1 MTNILKLI
9 PIIKKF
15 VPSAFVFLFGV
26 GALYLADL
34 TIAASGDDESIAL
47 WATLKSFMMI
57 ASTFALF
64 GINQL
69 LVREPKAMHLLTRIG
84 IINIL
89 YVSLILGIAGAY
101 FNLIPSI
108 LVGIVAIAGF
118 SFSNLAFQWL
128 RSNLQVTTAYLA
140 NGSWRVLFLLGILL
154 FFLDDKVDID
164 TILIGSFIV
173 SSFIIAWLIIQNHPK
188 KELISL
194 HDDIQSIKDIYL
206 IGSSYFLAA
215 ISLSIATHG
224 ENLVVHQIGTANDV
238 AQYFRASVVF
248 LFPGMILNQYLATVI
263 GLAVREQEAR
273 VLKNIRRY
281 LWKGLAGLLLMWP
294 ILIAS
299 GYMLEVLVY
308 DEISTPIIL
317 AALLALASSVRLLY
331 ILPSSFIGVVA
342 SRHILFNTSVI
353 YLICAFLLPLL
364 SILFHF
370 LGLAVV
376 ISVALANLI
385 SWSLRCAVGAGLV
398 YRRLAT
404 VTLENK

>member
-1 MTNILKLI
+1 MISITKLTSILK
-9 PIIKKF
+9 KF
-15 VPSAFVFLFGV
+15 APSALVFLFGV

-34 TIAASGDDESIAL
+34 IIAASGDNESIAL

-69 LVREPKAMHLLTRIG
+69 LVREPKAMRLLTQVGGTNILAVSLVLG
-84 IINIL
+84 II
-89 YVSLILGIAGAY
+89 GAY
-101 FNLIPSI
+101 FDLVPSI

-128 RSNLQVTTAYLA
+128 RSNLQITAAYLA
-140 NGSWRVLFLLGILL
+140 NGSWRVLFLLGILV
-154 FFLDDKVDID
+154 FFISGNADIGM
-164 TILIGSFIV
+164 ILTGSFVI
-173 SSFIIAWLIIQNHPK
+173 SSLIIVGLITQNPAK

-194 HDDIQSIKDIYL
+194 HDDIRSVKDIYL

-215 ISLSIATHG
+215 ISLSIATYG
-224 ENLVVHQIGTANDV
+224 ENLVVHQIGTTADV

-263 GLAVREQEAR
+263 GLAVREEESR
-273 VLKNIRRY
+273 VLDHLRHHF
-281 LWKGLAGLLLMWP
+281 WKGVAGLLLLWP
-294 ILIAS
+294 ILLAV
-299 GYMLEVLVY
+299 GYMLEMLVY
-308 DEISTPIIL
+308 GETSTPL
-317 AALLALASSVRLLY
+317 LLATLLVVASCVRLAY

-342 SRHILFNTSVI
+342 SRRILFNTSII
-353 YLICAFLLPLL
+353 YLICAFSLPLL
-364 SILFHF
+364 SLLFHS
-370 LGLAVV
+370 LGIATV
-376 ISVALANLI
+376 ISVALASLI
-385 SWSLRCAVGAGLV
+385 SWTLRCAVGAGLV